1 MAVCK
6 TRTVFELKLHS
17 CYLLN
22 NILKFREPAYLCDV
36 NLVVNGK
43 RLCCQKMK
51 LVAESPYFKAMFDSH
66 MKESRQEEI
75 TINGIDFYALEA
87 VINYFD
93 TSKIIFTE
101 ENICDIIQVVDLLQI
116 TSIRPLCDKF
126 LSESLKSTNCISIY
140 NLSSQY
146 NFSDISTKAFQY
158 MLENFCK
165 IYEEDDFLQ
174 ATFDVVFKILSSE
187 YLNVD
192 SENQLCYAIRYWV
205 NYDIKSRKK
214 HLPDLFQILDL
225 EKISS
230 WLPLDDV
237 DGCLIDLGLI
247 NMELCF
253 AIGGLTVDNNND
265 LIPLRSIE
273 VLHKNKGWRL
283 DKPNSFDY
291 YEAVSTMAH
300 CCFFP
305 AIATS
310 DKLIYIIGGNDGT
323 GPVDHVECYKRNKW
337 EILPS
342 LPHGLEGAAAAC
354 VNKRIYVTGGFNQN
368 IGITNKVWFYEE
380 GFTKWREASPMLHKR
395 CNHCLIAVNGI
406 LYAIGG
412 SGENGDALNNVECF
426 YTGQDFWIEAA
437 CLLTPRSHFACVLFE
452 NSIFATCGKNVEPL
466 CTIERYDIFLN
477 NWQLM
482 DNYKFSGSRYAHS
495 AAIYQ
500 NHILLIG
507 GRNSKREAIDTV
519 HKLNLL
525 ANTNIW
531 HEASNLIQPRMG
543 LVSTTIKLY

>member
-192 SENQLCYAIRYWV
+192 SENQLCY
-205 NYDIKSRKK
+205 
-214 HLPDLFQILDL
+214 
-225 EKISS
+225 
-230 WLPLDDV
+230 
-237 DGCLIDLGLI
+237 
-247 NMELCF
+247 LCF